1 MKWNCYTRAPWPW
14 NKALLMWLLNVHYI
28 QMRFPSAVGGAS
40 LFSSGMMCVWKRLG
54 MKLQSGG
61 CRVQI
66 GDVFFAHMTS
76 HCPHSRLQLLQT
88 SCHLYYY
95 SKLHETVLY
104 DRARN
109 GWNWNSS
116 WKQWSTNE
124 EKQLCCCLRFV
135 ERLQCV
141 GLSSAH
147 CLCACVCGVNV
158 RGVPSPPP
166 PSSCVS
172 VCFLFWRT
180 SATGLVPDTE
190 QLWQL
195 LWWRCHTVTS
205 FFYCYYALCVDDEDT
220 YENSMKAN
228 NGKHQTSLTLTTTNC
243 SEQNI

>member
-1 MKWNCYTRAPWPW
+1 MKWNCNTRAPWPW
-14 NKALLMWLLNVHYI
+14 NKALLIWLLNVHYI

-95 SKLHETVLY
+95 SKLDETVLD

-116 WKQWSTNE
+116 WKQWSTDE

-147 CLCACVCGVNV
+147 CLCACVCGVDV
-158 RGVPSPPP
+158 RGVPSPLHRPP
-166 PSSCVS
+166 TCQYVFSFEEHQPQAGCQTQSSYDS
-172 VCFLFWRT
+172 
-180 SATGLVPDTE
+180 SSGDAATPWPASSIVIMLYVLMMKT
-190 QLWQL
+190 
-195 LWWRCHTVTS
+195 RMKTVWKQTMVNNIIT
-205 FFYCYYALCVDDEDT
+205 YADD
-220 YENSMKAN
+220 N
-228 NGKHQTSLTLTTTNC
+228 
-243 SEQNI
+243 